1 VQATYV
7 LNKIFELAHATSPWA
22 APIRALRDLMVDQR
36 GLSTVEYSTLGGVMS
51 GAIFLAGQAL
61 QQAQLSAIER
71 LTGP

>member
-1 VQATYV
+1 MA
-7 LNKIFELAHATSPWA
+7 
-22 APIRALRDLMVDQR
+22 DQR